1 MERLSFLETCLIYK
15 NNIFIQFVLRAS
27 ENKSKCLMIVIA
39 QASEWRWAKNYS
51 FYLRVKTN
59 PFDKKCYSCQDW

>member
-1 MERLSFLETCLIYK
+1 MERLYFLETCLIYK

-39 QASEWRWAKNYS
+39 QASE
-51 FYLRVKTN
+51 
-59 PFDKKCYSCQDW
+59 